1 VDLGAMF
8 ERTWGG
14 IRGKTRPAAAA
25 TLFRRADQYRNEGR
39 YEEAAALV
47 ARGLEQDP
55 DSSVGHLLWGYLQ
68 AARRDMGPAKLAF
81 QRVLAL
87 DRYHPRALL
96 GLARLAIEE
105 GDLRGAQNLLDQALQ
120 FYPDFPEAQALREMV
135 ASGSN
140 IADPVSAVPSAVIPP
155 TALHEELTGT
165 ARDVVVA
172 RSDGALVH
180 VVQISEERAKAIAQ
194 HLAQVVRIASA
205 TLSHAGL
212 APLRHGV
219 IESDSGATFVLNE
232 GRLILTA
239 TEDCGVDPS
248 AGLANVG
255 RLSRA
260 LGAGTGA

>member
-1 VDLGAMF
+1 MDLGAMF

-14 IRGKTRPAAAA
+14 IKAKTRPGAA
-25 TLFRRADQYRNEGR
+25 TLFRRADQYRSEGR

-47 ARGLEQDP
+47 TRGLEQDP

-105 GDLRGAQNLLDQALQ
+105 GNLREAQSLLDQALQ

-135 ASGSN
+135 ANGSN
-140 IADPVSAVPSAVIPP
+140 SADPASAVSVAVIPP
-155 TALHEELTGT
+155 TPLREQLAGA

-172 RSDGALVH
+172 RTDGALVH
-180 VVQISEERAKAIAQ
+180 VAQISEERGKAIAQ

-205 TLSHAGL
+205 TLSRAGL
-212 APLRHGV
+212 SPLRHAV
-219 IESDSGATFVLNE
+219 IDSDGGATFLLTE
-232 GRLILTA
+232 GSLILTA
-239 TEDCGVDPS
+239 TEDCGADLG

-255 RLSRA
+255 RLSTT

>member
-39 YEEAAALV
+39 LEEAAAMV

-55 DSSVGHLLWGYLQ
+55 NNSVGHLLWGYLQ
-68 AARRDMGPAKLAF
+68 AAHRDMGPAKLAF

-105 GDLRGAQNLLDQALQ
+105 GDLQEAQSLLDQALQ
-120 FYPDFPEAQALREMV
+120 FYPDFPEAEALREMV
-135 ASGSN
+135 ASGSS
-140 IADPVSAVPSAVIPP
+140 IPDPVSALSPAAIQP
-155 TALHEELTGT
+155 TPLKQLAGA

-172 RSDGALVH
+172 RTDGALVH
-180 VVQISEERAKAIAQ
+180 VAQISEERAKAIAQ

-205 TLSHAGL
+205 TLSRAGL
-212 APLRHGV
+212 GPLRHAV
-219 IESDSGATFVLNE
+219 IESDSGATFLLSE

-239 TEDCGVDPS
+239 TEDCGVDPA

-260 LGAGTGA
+260 IGAGTGA